1 MFKDFNHNMNK
12 WLNKGNENINKQLK
26 EIMKVFQDIKEKI
39 EIRKSKLK

>member
-12 WLNKGNENINKQLK
+12 WLNKDNENMNKQLK
-26 EIMKVFQDIKEKI
+26 EIMKVFQDIKENI